1 MPSARDRSRAFC
13 ERFGIRVPILLAPMA
28 GASAPSLSIAVASAG
43 GLGACGALLMTGTE
57 ILKWCSTVRASS
69 NGAFQLNLWIPGP
82 PPRRDASSEAH
93 VRAFLGAWGP
103 PVPADAGDAVPLDF
117 SAQCDALL
125 DAAPPVVSSIMGVY
139 PPAFVARLKALDIAW
154 FATAS
159 TVHEARRAEAAGADV
174 VVVAQGMEAGGHRGS
189 FDAASAERHLI
200 GLVSLVPAIAD
211 AVRVPVVAA
220 GGIADGRGVA
230 AALALGASAVQIG
243 TGFLRSPEAQIDPVW
258 AAALGTIAPE
268 DTVVTRAFSGRAG
281 RSIATDYVRAAMA
294 DDAPPPAA
302 FPVQRGLT
310 AAMRAAATKSG
321 DLQRMQAWAGQSAA
335 LASTE
340 PAGQL
345 VRRLWDEAQRI
356 IC

>member
-125 DAAPPVVSSIMGVY
+125 DAAPPVVSS
-139 PPAFVARLKALDIAW
+139 
-154 FATAS
+154 
-159 TVHEARRAEAAGADV
+159 
-174 VVVAQGMEAGGHRGS
+174 
-189 FDAASAERHLI
+189 
-200 GLVSLVPAIAD
+200 
-211 AVRVPVVAA
+211 VRDS
-220 GGIADGRGVA
+220 IH
-230 AALALGASAVQIG
+230 
-243 TGFLRSPEAQIDPVW
+243 LRSSHD
-258 AAALGTIAPE
+258 
-268 DTVVTRAFSGRAG
+268 SK
-281 RSIATDYVRAAMA
+281 
-294 DDAPPPAA
+294 PPTL
-302 FPVQRGLT
+302 RGLRPPRPSTRRGAPRPPVRTSSPQEELRT
-310 AAMRAAATKSG
+310 AAV
-321 DLQRMQAWAGQSAA
+321 W
-335 LASTE
+335 
-340 PAGQL
+340 P
-345 VRRLWDEAQRI
+345 RRLARSPRRTPW
-356 IC
+356 